1 MRARFRQDEHVPDLA
16 DRETTGEMLA
26 YKSLPDLDTIL
37 Q

>member
-16 DRETTGEMLA
+16 DRETTREMLVH
-26 YKSLPDLDTIL
+26 KPLPDLDTIL

>member
-1 MRARFRQDEHVPDLA
+1 MRARFREEEDLA

-26 YKSLPDLDTIL
+26 YKPLLDLDTVL